1 MKKET
6 TPNKTEQSAII
17 AVVVGQTLT
26 PLSFEGAIDIKTA
39 KSLPVYSAV
48 LPKYKVVS
56 EKVGKVDGRPVNV
69 RIRAF
74 PPDNILVEVHLGLV
88 DPFHEKS
95 HQLRDDLLVF
105 AEQELRKQNVRE
117 GFKEEYAIFTV
128 AGYRGSPNRFLKFRR
143 EIVGLIRSENIPLS
157 DREVE
162 DTIRDSS
169 LQYTANDLAIVDW
182 DGAFLF
188 DPNGEWQETIDLLE
202 VANVH
207 LLRLRVLD
215 RELDERLGHL
225 SMFLTT
231 LSTKKPSRSVI
242 QKQMAKI
249 LRLQTISVTEFT
261 HAGRDIQLIGDWYAA
276 KLYTLIS
283 RKFHLDEWRRG
294 LRDELDSLRTLT
306 HTAADHFGVSAQT
319 RAEFIEIAL
328 WLLLAVGYIFIF
340 FLDARNAIGG

>member
-1 MKKET
+1 MKK
-6 TPNKTEQSAII
+6 NKATNKERSGII
-17 AVVVGQTLT
+17 AVVVGQSIT
-26 PLSFEGAIDIKTA
+26 PLSFEGAVDIKTA
-39 KSLPVYSAV
+39 KSLPIYSAV
-48 LPKYKVVS
+48 LPKYKMVS
-56 EKVGKVDGRPVNV
+56 EKTGRVAGRTVNV

-74 PPDNILVEVHLGLV
+74 PPDNVLVEVHLALNN
-88 DPFHEKS
+88 PFHAKT
-95 HQLRDDLLVF
+95 HQLRDELLVF

-128 AGYRGSPNRFLKFRR
+128 AGYHGSPERYLRYRR

-157 DREVE
+157 TREVE

-188 DPNGEWQETIDLLE
+188 DPKGGWQETIDLLE

-215 RELDERLGHL
+215 RELDERLGQL

-231 LSTKKPSRSVI
+231 LSQKKPSRSAI

-249 LRLQTISVTEFT
+249 LRLQTVSVAEFT

-283 RKFHLDEWRRG
+283 KKFHLDEWRAG
-294 LRDELDSLRTLT
+294 LREELDNLRTLT
-306 HTAADHFGVSAQT
+306 HTAAEHFGVSAQT
-319 RAEFIEIAL
+319 RAEFVEIAL

-340 FLDARNAIGG
+340 FLDARNALGG